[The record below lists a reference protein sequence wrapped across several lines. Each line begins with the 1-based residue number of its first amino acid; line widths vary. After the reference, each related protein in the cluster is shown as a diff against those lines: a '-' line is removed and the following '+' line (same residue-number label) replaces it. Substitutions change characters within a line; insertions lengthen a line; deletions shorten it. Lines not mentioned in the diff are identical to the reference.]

1 MAYGKQQYVRL
12 DDEPHLSND
21 DLAGKVLRYIRY
33 VSLVDTRDLTVIAL
47 GRTIVLSGTVSCE
60 AELGCI
66 EDAAASVIGVH
77 LIENTVTV
85 RRPH

>member
-60 AELGCI
+60 ASS
-66 EDAAASVIGVH
+66 AASRMLPPLSSACI
-77 LIENTVTV
+77 
-85 RRPH
+85 